1 MTRADRT
8 TRGKRRARRP
18 VVWAG
23 ALAVASVV
31 LLGMS
36 GCGGSSSGDAGGPLD
51 LQWVFTPSPATA
63 VASSDAA
70 YDWMVPYRVTLT
82 ETGGDQGAT
91 ISSVVINI
99 YENVGG
105 EPGAEATAG
114 NTTLTNLNNRIDSRG
129 ELALD
134 FTTRYT
140 LASGGQAALVDVFI
154 FLVDDEGRQAQIGRR
169 LEVQ

>member
-1 MTRADRT
+1 
-8 TRGKRRARRP
+8 
-18 VVWAG
+18 
-23 ALAVASVV
+23 VV
-31 LLGMS
+31 LLGLS
-36 GCGGSSSGDAGGPLD
+36 GCGGSSSGDAGGPVA

-63 VASSDAA
+63 VASTEEG

-82 ETGGDQGAT
+82 ETGGAQGAT
-91 ISSVVINI
+91 ITSVIVNV

-105 EPGAEATAG
+105 EAGDEATAG
-114 NTTLTNLNNRIDSRG
+114 NTTLTDLNNRIDPRG

-140 LASGGQAALVDVFI
+140 LASGGRAALIDVFI
-154 FLVDDEGRQAQIGRR
+154 FVLDDEGFEAQIGRR